1 MSDDKKKSSDEKT
14 MTRHGEWTPETSE
27 AAAREVERLA
37 NENPFDTEAATEG
50 TDKTHL
56 NPPRE
61 KLEENH

>member
-1 MSDDKKKSSDEKT
+1 MSDDKKKSGDEKT

-37 NENPFDTEAATEG
+37 NENPFDTEAATES

-61 KLEENH
+61 RLGGDH

>member
-1 MSDDKKKSSDEKT
+1 MSDDKKKSGDDKT

-56 NPPRE
+56 NPPPER
-61 KLEENH
+61 LGGDH